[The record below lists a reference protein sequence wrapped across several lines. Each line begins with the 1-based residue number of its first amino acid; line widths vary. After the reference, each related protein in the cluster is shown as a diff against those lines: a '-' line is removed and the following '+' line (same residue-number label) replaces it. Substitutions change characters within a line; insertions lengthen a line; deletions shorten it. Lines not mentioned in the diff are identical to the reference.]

1 MIASYQKQP
10 QIKILPAFSMDE
22 KQRLKETDLNE
33 ITRMVEGLLPQYVNR
48 DIDVT
53 ITLLEKNLK
62 IMADMALMKE
72 ALMKEAVTHLLK
84 NAMDA
89 MPGRG
94 KFSLSIN
101 RVNFE
106 IESLLDGD
114 DSMLG
119 ACAFISLT
127 DKGVVID
134 EKIKEI
140 LFEPFYITGNQG
152 KGPGLTIAY
161 RIIKQHQGRMKIEG
175 RLGQGTEVNIYLPL
189 TKPEIVSML
198 SIPLSAS
205 CGSYGRRTH
214 DNQDSLPRLW
224 SFN

>member
-1 MIASYQKQP
+1 MIKSYQKQP
-10 QIKILPAFSMDE
+10 QIKILHAFSIDE

-72 ALMKEAVTHLLK
+72 AVTHLIK

-89 MPGRG
+89 MPGSG

-127 DKGVVID
+127 DRGVVID
-134 EKIKEI
+134 EKIKDKI
-140 LFEPFYITGNQG
+140 FEPFYITGNQG
-152 KGPGLTIAY
+152 KGSGLAIAY
-161 RIIKQHQGRMKIEG
+161 RIIKQQQGSMKIER
-175 RLGQGTEVNIYLPL
+175 RLEQATEVNIYLPL

-205 CGSYGRRTH
+205 CGR
-214 DNQDSLPRLW
+214 
-224 SFN
+224 